1 MIFAEQFPPM
11 ALVHGG
17 AINGRQVDP
26 LTYIMHALA
35 ERFADLGEELRLTS
49 ITDLFNFARPGNE
62 RIDELITRFDLI
74 RQRSFDLGQLTM
86 SVTGLAYILL
96 RACEVSDSQLMQL
109 LLPYKDGSLTL
120 KMSSKC

>member
-1 MIFAEQFPPM
+1 MSLKGTAYEFCRTIPPM
-11 ALVHGG
+11 TLIHGG
-17 AINGRQVDP
+17 AINGHHVDP

-49 ITDLFNFARPGNE
+49 ITDLFNFSRQGNE

-86 SVTGLAYILL
+86 SITGL
-96 RACEVSDSQLMQL
+96 V
-109 LLPYKDGSLTL
+109 
-120 KMSSKC
+120 